1 MCAFVRMPMP
11 DTASNSSPTIVER
24 DNAILWRSALKYAG
38 VAYLFSRLAI
48 MVGAAIVAA
57 ELRADENKIKERLVW
72 GFLGKVDPHS
82 RSGSLPKS
90 AGSMI
95 LDVLT
100 SWDGLWYLRIVR
112 FGYPSFVPQNITYND
127 TEARLAFFPAFP
139 HLVRIVDAVLPGGD
153 TLAALILN
161 LVLGAGFIVLV
172 GLLARSWFGISVAK
186 RAMILCALF
195 PGSFVLSFAYSE
207 ALLLFLA
214 AACLY
219 LLQKEQ
225 WLLAGVVALFATAT
239 RPNGIAVIAA
249 CAVAA
254 YLAWRQTKS
263 LKPFIAPLLSPIGFI
278 GYQLWINNHADESQV
293 WFRVQGEAW
302 KEGASF
308 GLTAIRRTLE
318 AFTQPLTSP
327 TDLIT
332 AASFVLT
339 LFLLWLV
346 WKRHHIPLPALAY
359 SIVIVALML
368 LPATV
373 TARPRFLFTAFPL
386 FIAAAVWLDHPKRK
400 EWWAYLVGLFMCGL
414 TALTALYG
422 VYGAIP

>member
-1 MCAFVRMPMP
+1 M
-11 DTASNSSPTIVER
+11 
-24 DNAILWRSALKYAG
+24 
-38 VAYLFSRLAI
+38 
-48 MVGAAIVAA
+48 
-57 ELRADENKIKERLVW
+57 
-72 GFLGKVDPHS
+72 
-82 RSGSLPKS
+82 
-90 AGSMI
+90 
-95 LDVLT
+95 LDVFT

-112 FGYPSFVPQNITYND
+112 FGYPSFVPQNITYDD

-172 GLLARSWFGISVAK
+172 GLLARSWFGVSVAK

-219 LLQKEQ
+219 LLQKEH
-225 WLLAGVVALFATAT
+225 WLLAGIVALLATAT

-254 YLAWRQTKS
+254 FFAWRQTKS

-278 GYQLWINNHADESQV
+278 GYQLWINNHANESQV

-346 WKRHHIPLPALAY
+346 SKRHPIPLPALAY
-359 SIVIVALML
+359 SVVVIALML

-400 EWWAYLVGLFMCGL
+400 EWWPYLVGLFMSGL

>member
-1 MCAFVRMPMP
+1 M
-11 DTASNSSPTIVER
+11 
-24 DNAILWRSALKYAG
+24 WRLALKHAA
-38 VAYLFSRLAI
+38 VAYLVSRLAI
-48 MVGAAIVAA
+48 LVGAAIVAA

-72 GFLGKVDPHS
+72 GFLGKVDPHA

-90 AGSMI
+90 AGSMM
-95 LDVLT
+95 LDVFT

-112 FGYPSFVPQNITYND
+112 FGYPSFVPQNITYDD

-172 GLLARSWFGISVAK
+172 GLLARSWFGVSVAK

-219 LLQKEQ
+219 LLQKEH
-225 WLLAGVVALFATAT
+225 WLLAGIVALLATAT

-254 YLAWRQTKS
+254 FLAWRQTKS
-263 LKPFIAPLLSPIGFI
+263 LKPFIAPLLSPICFI
-278 GYQLWINNHADESQV
+278 GYQLWINNHANESQV

-346 WKRHHIPLPALAY
+346 WKRHPIPLPALAY
-359 SIVIVALML
+359 SVVVIALML

-373 TARPRFLFTAFPL
+373 TARPRFLFTAFQL

-400 EWWAYLVGLFMCGL
+400 EWWPYLVGLFMSGF

>member
-1 MCAFVRMPMP
+1 MS
-11 DTASNSSPTIVER
+11 DTATHETENSDSSFM
-24 DNAILWRSALKYAG
+24 WRLALKHAA
-38 VAYLFSRLAI
+38 VAYLVSRLAI

-72 GFLGKVDPHS
+72 GFLGKVDPHA

-90 AGSMI
+90 AGSMM
-95 LDVLT
+95 LDVFT

-112 FGYPSFVPQNITYND
+112 FGYPSFVPQNITYDD

-172 GLLARSWFGISVAK
+172 GLLARSWFGVSVAK

-219 LLQKEQ
+219 LLQKEH
-225 WLLAGVVALFATAT
+225 WLLAGIVALLATAT

-254 YLAWRQTKS
+254 FLAWRQTKS

-278 GYQLWINNHADESQV
+278 GYQLWINNHANESQV

-346 WKRHHIPLPALAY
+346 WKRHPIPLPALAY
-359 SIVIVALML
+359 SVVVIALML

-400 EWWAYLVGLFMCGL
+400 EWWPYLVGLFMSGL